1 MTVLGSTQTVVV
13 CVSGSGGIQGAC
25 PTGSIETVTQA
36 YLVSP
41 TNASFLDL
49 SAESFDPATAGAY
62 FSFALFATLAFYM
75 TIYGAGQI
83 VQILKRH

>member
-1 MTVLGSTQTVVV
+1 MTVLGSTQTVLV
-13 CVSGSGGIQGAC
+13 CVPGSSGIQGAC
-25 PTGSIETVTQA
+25 PAGSFETVTQA

-41 TNASFLDL
+41 TNASYLDL
-49 SAESFDPATAGAY
+49 SSESFDPGTASAY

-75 TIYGAGQI
+75 TVYGAGQI